1 MSTIPPNQLHHRVIA
16 AEIGHAPA
24 APLVLLH
31 GLMGFSAN
39 WGKIWPYF
47 QKERSV
53 LVLDQRGHGR
63 SAKPAQGYDPED
75 YARDLHSLLAHLG
88 WNACHVVGHSM
99 GGRVA
104 LRFAS
109 LFPEATLSLTLEDS
123 GMEGNP
129 SRVQWI
135 EKLLGSIPTPFP
147 DRDSARKFFEEKFTS
162 DPLTGG
168 FLHANLETLPDGTM
182 NWKFHAPGMV
192 ETILRGRA
200 VSAMEE
206 FSTLKAPTLVVRG
219 SRSEEFPRAE
229 ADRMV
234 RARAS
239 VKFVEIEGA
248 GHFVHAEKPAEF
260 SIALSTFLKELEA

>member
-1 MSTIPPNQLHHRVIA
+1 
-16 AEIGHAPA
+16 
-24 APLVLLH
+24 
-31 GLMGFSAN
+31 MGFSAN

-63 SAKPAQGYDPED
+63 SAKPAHGYSPED
-75 YARDLHSLLAHLG
+75 YARDLYSLLQHLG
-88 WNACHVVGHSM
+88 WNTCHVVGHSM

-109 LFPEATLSLTLEDS
+109 LFPETTLSLTLEDS
-123 GMEGNP
+123 GMESNP
-129 SRVQWI
+129 SRIQWI

-147 DRDSARKFFEEKFTS
+147 DRDSARKFFEERFKS
-162 DPLTGG
+162 DPMTGS

-192 ETILRGRA
+192 ETILTGRA
-200 VSAMEE
+200 TSAMEE
-206 FSTLKAPTLVVRG
+206 FTALKTPTLVVRG

-234 RARAS
+234 AARAG
-239 VKFVEIEGA
+239 VNFVEIEGA

-260 SIALSTFLKELEA
+260 SRALDSFLKDL